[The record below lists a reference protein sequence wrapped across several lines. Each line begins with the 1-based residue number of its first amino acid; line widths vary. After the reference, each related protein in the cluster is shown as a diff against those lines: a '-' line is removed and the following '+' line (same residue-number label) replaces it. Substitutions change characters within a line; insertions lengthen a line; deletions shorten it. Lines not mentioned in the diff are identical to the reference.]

1 MLYVTL
7 RMKTLILLCFCFLT
21 ISTFSQT
28 AEDTTVYQVVEQ
40 MPEFP
45 GGEDALLKY
54 MSKNLK
60 YPEGDY
66 TCDPGKQIISFIVE
80 KDGSISNI
88 KAIRDT
94 KCKMHDNMVINT
106 IKAMPKWKPGMQNG
120 RPARVQYKIPIII
133 HLR

>member
-1 MLYVTL
+1 
-7 RMKTLILLCFCFLT
+7 MKTFILLCFCFFS

-60 YPEGDY
+60 YPQGDY

-80 KDGSISNI
+80 KDGSLSTIQNKGRSNCKF
-88 KAIRDT
+88 KADAVIA
-94 KCKMHDNMVINT
+94 MVNG
-106 IKAMPKWKPGMQNG
+106 MPKWKPGMQNG